1 MQGAEPQ
8 MEQIFGLTSLRL
20 IAPPE
25 PIIGSNG
32 LFTFIYCL
40 IAGQVS
46 KTENTQGSV
55 EPTPLER

>member
-1 MQGAEPQ
+1 VLEIAMEGAEPQ

-32 LFTFIYCL
+32 LFTFIYYL
-40 IAGQVS
+40 IAGQVFKVGHIRS
-46 KTENTQGSV
+46 C
-55 EPTPLER
+55 